1 MKKNLLQIEEA
12 FTVLTLMF
20 YSGAFVSLLS
30 GSIAGSCDLT
40 ILEKDTAIVKL
51 IYTIT
56 YVVFLGLLVLR
67 WKRVLYLLSQDKFI
81 SLLVGLAFISCLW
94 SADFS
99 TTLNRFTALFG
110 TTSFGLYLA
119 SRYSLRE
126 QIQLLARAFW
136 LGILFSLLFGIAIP
150 SVGTMC
156 SPHEGAWRGIYSHK
170 NSLGKLMVLS
180 VITFL
185 LLLMHSTRF
194 RIQLW
199 LGLSGSFL
207 LLILCT
213 SKSSLVTAITIL
225 MLLPVYHSL
234 RLQDKILAPV
244 FLSISILLCGTS
256 VLLLSNAESIF
267 AALGKDPTLTGRT
280 ELWAYSLK
288 MIQQRIFLGYG
299 FQSFWQGYA
308 SPAAYVW
315 RAVGWEAPNAHN
327 GLIELAIDLGLLGIL
342 IFLAGFVT
350 NLVRAFIWVRVS
362 KVSEGLWPLMY
373 LTFLFLINIT
383 ESSLVQRNNI
393 YWVLYVALTLTI
405 LTPPKKESDAEV
417 KESQLSIRATYL
429 TNH

>member
-1 MKKNLLQIEEA
+1 
-12 FTVLTLMF
+12 MF

-30 GSIAGSCDLT
+30 GSIAGGCDLT
-40 ILEKDTAIVKL
+40 SLEKDTAIVRL

-56 YVVFLGLLVLR
+56 YAVFLGLLVLR
-67 WKRVLYLLSQDKFI
+67 WKRVLYLLSRDKFI
-81 SLLVGLAFISCLW
+81 SLLVGLALISCLW

-99 TTLNRFTALFG
+99 TTLNRFIALFG
-110 TTSFGLYLA
+110 TTTFGLYLA

-126 QIQLLARAFW
+126 QIQLLAKAFW
-136 LGILFSLLFGIAIP
+136 LGILFSLLFAIAIP

-156 SPHEGAWRGIYSHK
+156 SHEGAWRGVYSHK

-207 LLILCT
+207 LLILST

-225 MLLPVYHSL
+225 MLLPVYRSL

-244 FLSISILLCGTS
+244 FLSISILLSGTL

-280 ELWAYSLK
+280 ELWAHSLK

-308 SPAAYVW
+308 SPAAHVW
-315 RAVGWEAPNAHN
+315 RTIGWEPPNAHN

-362 KVSEGLWPLMY
+362 RMSEGLWPLIY
-373 LTFLFLINIT
+373 LTFIFLINIT
-383 ESSLVQRNNI
+383 ESSLFQRNNI

-405 LTPPKKESDAEV
+405 LTPPKKESDVEAN
-417 KESQLSIRATYL
+417 ESQLSIHAAHLANY
-429 TNH
+429 